1 MHNWLVIFI
10 YFIVLGTTTNEPIDI
25 MERLEQAINSGN
37 HKEAALL
44 AKEVSKLQIS
54 TKLSLKELSEKR
66 NNKKVEKIRF
76 VGLAYIFFQ

>member
-1 MHNWLVIFI
+1 MNIKV
-10 YFIVLGTTTNEPIDI
+10 VTTKCYYLFKYSKYSS
-25 MERLEQAINSGN
+25 LEHAINAGN

-66 NNKKVEKIRF
+66 NNKKVEKIRS
-76 VGLAYIFFQ
+76 VYIS

>member
-1 MHNWLVIFI
+1 
-10 YFIVLGTTTNEPIDI
+10 
-25 MERLEQAINSGN
+25 MERLERAINAGN

-66 NNKKVEKIRF
+66 SNKTVEKIRL
-76 VGLAYIFFQ
+76 VNILV

>member
-1 MHNWLVIFI
+1 
-10 YFIVLGTTTNEPIDI
+10 

-76 VGLAYIFFQ
+76 VGLAYLFTIFSETFLL

>member
-1 MHNWLVIFI
+1 
-10 YFIVLGTTTNEPIDI
+10 
-25 MERLEQAINSGN
+25 MERLERAINAGN

-66 NNKKVEKIRF
+66 SNKTVEKIRL
-76 VGLAYIFFQ
+76 VKIYYSTSI

>member
-1 MHNWLVIFI
+1 
-10 YFIVLGTTTNEPIDI
+10 

-76 VGLAYIFFQ
+76 VGLEYIFFQ